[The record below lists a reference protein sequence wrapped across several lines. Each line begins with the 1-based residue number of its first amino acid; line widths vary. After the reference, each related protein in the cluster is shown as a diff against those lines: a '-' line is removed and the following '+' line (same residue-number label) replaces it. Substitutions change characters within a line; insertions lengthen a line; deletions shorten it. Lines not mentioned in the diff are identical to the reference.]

1 MKPLIGHVPGT
12 RQESVEY
19 AKKATAKCTVEE
31 AKALAD
37 AAGNTAVLVSRFAL
51 LISTVSIMLSVLA
64 LGVALHR

>member
-1 MKPLIGHVPGT
+1 MKPSIGHVPGT

>member
-1 MKPLIGHVPGT
+1 MKPMIGHVPGT

-51 LISTVSIMLSVLA
+51 LIAGAGVVLSL
-64 LGVALHR
+64 VALAVAVLR

>member
-51 LISTVSIMLSVLA
+51 LLSVSAFLMA
-64 LGVALHR
+64 LVALAVVVVR

>member
-1 MKPLIGHVPGT
+1 MKPMIGHVPGT

-51 LISTVSIMLSVLA
+51 LIASSGVLLSL
-64 LGVALHR
+64 VALAVAVLR

>member
-1 MKPLIGHVPGT
+1 MKPSIGHVPGT

-51 LISTVSIMLSVLA
+51 LIAGAGVVLSL
-64 LGVALHR
+64 VALAVAVLR

>member
-1 MKPLIGHVPGT
+1 MKPMIGHVPGT

-51 LISTVSIMLSVLA
+51 LFGAASLLLSIIALA
-64 LGVALHR
+64 VVVFR